1 MKFLILGQEAHTLPY
16 AVSLDT
22 ADLDGAL
29 TASMEIKE
37 SNDRNLFHTHLIVN
51 LDTGEVKRMVWDK
64 EANGYVLIDCA
75 FDKFGIETP
84 NEYFT
89 MPQTAE
95 MSG

>member
-16 AVSLDT
+16 AVSLE
-22 ADLDGAL
+22 ADSLDGAAAS
-29 TASMEIKE
+29 TAAIKDLP
-37 SNDRNLFHTHLIVN
+37 NTNLFQTHLIVS
-51 LDTGEVKRMVWDK
+51 LDTGEVKRMVWDR
-64 EANGYVLIDCA
+64 ESDGYVLIDCA

>member
-1 MKFLILGQEAHTLPY
+1 MKILILGQEAHTLPY
-16 AVSLDT
+16 AVSIDT
-22 ADLDGAL
+22 DDFNGAVT
-29 TASMEIKE
+29 TAMEMKE
-37 SNDRNLFHTHLIVN
+37 SKDRNLFHTHLIAN

-64 EANGYVLIDCA
+64 EADGYVLIDCA

-95 MSG
+95 MIG